1 MRLLMYFSTN
11 YNEIAHIKIQCANN
25 RAHKR
30 TNTHCEYCNKGDV
43 GHLLF
48 LSSNFGIF
56 IICPSFNAFLPSI
69 ELNTS
74 T

>member
-30 TNTHCEYCNKGDV
+30 TNTHCEYCNKNKEMLV
-43 GHLLF
+43 
-48 LSSNFGIF
+48 I
-56 IICPSFNAFLPSI
+56 SFS
-69 ELNTS
+69 
-74 T
+74 